1 MSKLGNAKVFGG
13 VGAILSLVGGF
24 IPFVGMI
31 MPLVGLILL
40 FIAVKYIAEETKDDS
55 IFRNYVWYFVCGII
69 AMVAAF
75 AIIFITIGGLSFFE
89 FVQSEEMGE
98 EANFES
104 IIALIGGIFIAL
116 VVAWILLIL
125 GTIYLRKSYNHI
137 AKNTKVDLFRT
148 TGTVY
153 FIGAIT
159 LIVLIGGLILLIA
172 KILEIVAFFSL
183 PENIPSEMEASPS
196 EIIS

>member
-13 VGAILSLVGGF
+13 IGAILSLVGGF
-24 IPFVGMI
+24 IPFVGII

-40 FIAVKYIAEETKDDS
+40 FIAVKYIAEETKDAS
-55 IFRNYVWYFVCGII
+55 IFRNYVWYFVCSII
-69 AMVAAF
+69 GVISAF
-75 AIIFITIGGLSFFE
+75 AIIFFTIGGLSFFE
-89 FVQSEEMGE
+89 FMESEEIGKLT
-98 EANFES
+98 NFDS
-104 IIALIGGIFIAL
+104 LITLLGGIFIAL
-116 VVAWILLIL
+116 IVAWILLIL
-125 GTIYLRKSYNHI
+125 GIIYLRKSYNHI

-159 LIVLIGGLILLIA
+159 LIVIIGGLILLIA